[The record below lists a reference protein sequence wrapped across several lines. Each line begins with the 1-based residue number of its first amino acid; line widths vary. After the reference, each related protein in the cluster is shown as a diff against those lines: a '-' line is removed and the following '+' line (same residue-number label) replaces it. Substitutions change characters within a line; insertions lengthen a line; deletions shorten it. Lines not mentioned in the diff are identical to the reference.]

1 MTVGSLNLPLP
12 LGFRGLDPDLPIAL
26 YHRNLPH
33 WRQTGA
39 TYFVTF
45 RQADALP
52 QEKLRWLKRLREE
65 WERTHPPPRSDTDW
79 RTYARV
85 RILRTMARSRI
96 RRVSLSPQALVRGPE
111 QAASSLPGSALLAL
125 VLGHHAEPLSCGA
138 STVPGI
144 CAGGLTRCDKGCY
157 GPICQCRIGQ
167 DRSAM
172 GRGEL

>member
-79 RTYARV
+79 RTYAREV
-85 RILRTMARSRI
+85 TNSAERWLDQGYGECHFRHRRSCEDLSKRLHRFQDRRFIASRIGATCSRAGPSCRTTVMRCFDRSRDM
-96 RRVSLSPQALVRGPE
+96 RWRTYSVR
-111 QAASSLPGSALLAL
+111 
-125 VLGHHAEPLSCGA
+125 
-138 STVPGI
+138 
-144 CAGGLTRCDKGCY
+144 
-157 GPICQCRIGQ
+157 
-167 DRSAM
+167 
-172 GRGEL
+172 